1 GEDAVFEVFKR
12 VEASIA
18 KSRAARDQERSA
30 KRAAELA
37 SDRYGAGVATQLDV
51 TEAQR
56 DAFSAS
62 AARIQADS
70 DLAYYRAALRIAAGV
85 PVSDRRAP

>member
-1 GEDAVFEVFKR
+1 MFEAFKR

-56 DAFSAS
+56 DAFSAA

-70 DLAYYRAALRIAAGV
+70 DLAFYRAALRIAAGV